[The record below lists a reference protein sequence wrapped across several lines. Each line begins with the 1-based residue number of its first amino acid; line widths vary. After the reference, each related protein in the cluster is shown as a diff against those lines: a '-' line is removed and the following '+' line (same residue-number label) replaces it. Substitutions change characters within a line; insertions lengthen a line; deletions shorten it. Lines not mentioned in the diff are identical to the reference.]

1 MGNVTKGKGGVSLAA
16 LSAFILIGFW
26 GPPAG
31 LADTWTPGGATPGQ
45 WMFGGRIGPSTLTQ
59 QLSPNIDSATGPA
72 LNFQGMYAVTN
83 MIMFGLMLE
92 WERRPVDR
100 ERPRL
105 DLGSMDTVSFLP
117 TIEVR
122 PGHWGPVYP
131 YGSAGIGVNFNSF
144 SEDGGIGA
152 TRISPSNN
160 FAFRLAAGAD
170 YFITK
175 TLALNTELAWKRND
189 GHAHITGPPIGGLN
203 PNEWN
208 ASSFNFLVGVRWF
221 Y

>member
-1 MGNVTKGKGGVSLAA
+1 MSRMRTVSMRLV
-16 LSAFILIGFW
+16 L
-26 GPPAG
+26 G
-31 LADTWTPGGATPGQ
+31 LALLAPWTAPDAGAESWMPGGATPGQ

-59 QLSPNIDSATGPA
+59 SLSSNIDTATGPA
-72 LNFQGMYAVTN
+72 LNFHGMYAVTN
-83 MIMFGLMLE
+83 MVMVGLMLD
-92 WERRPVDR
+92 WERRAVDR

-131 YGSAGIGVNFNSF
+131 YGSASMGVNFNSF
-144 SEDGGIGA
+144 SEDSGIGA

-175 TLALNTELAWKRND
+175 TIALNTELAWKRND

-208 ASSFNFLVGVRWF
+208 ASSFNFLIGVRWF

>member
-1 MGNVTKGKGGVSLAA
+1 MMRMRAMGLVL
-16 LSAFILIGFW
+16 
-26 GPPAG
+26 G
-31 LADTWTPGGATPGQ
+31 LAVLAPWTVMEAGAENWTPGGAVPGQ

-59 QLSPNIDSATGPA
+59 SLNSNIDTATAPA

-83 MIMFGLMLE
+83 MVMVGLMLE
-92 WERRPVDR
+92 WERRAVDR

-105 DLGSMDTVSFLP
+105 DLGSMDTVSFMP
-117 TIEVR
+117 TVEVR
-122 PGHWGPVYP
+122 PGHWGSVYP
-131 YGSAGIGVNFNSF
+131 YGSASMGVNFNSF
-144 SEDGGIGA
+144 SEDSGIGS

-189 GHAHITGPPIGGLN
+189 GHASITGPGIGGLN
-203 PNEWN
+203 PSDWN
-208 ASSFNFLVGVRWF
+208 ASSFAFLVGVRWF

>member
-1 MGNVTKGKGGVSLAA
+1 MSRMRTVLMCLVVGSALLAPWTIA
-16 LSAFILIGFW
+16 D
-26 GPPAG
+26 AG
-31 LADTWTPGGATPGQ
+31 AESWMPGGAVPGQ
-45 WMFGGRIGPSTLTQ
+45 WMFGGRIGPSALTQ
-59 QLSPNIDSATGPA
+59 SLSSNIDTATGPA
-72 LNFQGMYAVTN
+72 LNFHGMYAVTN
-83 MIMFGLMLE
+83 MVMVGLMLE
-92 WERRPVDR
+92 WERRAVDR
-100 ERPRL
+100 EGPRL

-122 PGHWGPVYP
+122 PGHWGSVYP
-131 YGSAGIGVNFNSF
+131 YGSASMGVNFNSF
-144 SEDGGIGA
+144 SEDSGIGA

-175 TLALNTELAWKRND
+175 TIALNSELAWKRND

-208 ASSFNFLVGVRWF
+208 ASSFNFLIGVRWF